1 MMATGVGF
9 LILAVLVLVLSI
21 LVYCLA
27 KDSANHD
34 ERIFKLELKAK
45 DTRP

>member
-1 MMATGVGF
+1 MTGLLTF
-9 LILAVLVLVLSI
+9 LLISVLALFV